1 MIHRLLACTAMLFA
15 IIGCCP
21 TTEVDGP
28 IVLEP
33 GVPIFVDPAEPGP
46 VHLAVMDLQ
55 RDLESVLGAPS
66 PIVHSLSDMAG
77 QNAIVV
83 SSTGPLTADF
93 RDPSLHGSEA
103 HQVTVKKSAN
113 ASHVV
118 LQGTDM
124 RGTIYA
130 IYTFS
135 EEFLNIPPLWFWASM
150 EHERLDSVEVPADTR
165 LIFPEPY
172 VKWRAWF
179 PNDRDLFSPW
189 QHRAPENYDAHLE
202 TMLRLKMNTLEGR
215 LMDGEAWDQPYTAG
229 REAQAARDRGLVI
242 TGHHIF
248 SFGSSIRDWDTY
260 WTKIRKQEPPVTS
273 IKNVDALKD
282 FWRYHIETSLR
293 ENMEVIW
300 LIGFRGNRD
309 IQFWAF
315 YEDSP
320 DTDAERG
327 AVIEQMMVEQVR
339 LLKEVTG
346 NPSPPM
352 RTTLYAEKS
361 VLFAAG
367 HLHPPPD
374 PTLIWNFVAA
384 RRDHFPAPDLQA
396 IEVPD
401 DRPLGYYM
409 NFQFTSSGSHLA
421 QGEGPWKMENNF
433 RYVDGKNPR
442 PLEFS
447 VINAGNIREYVMT
460 MSANAA
466 MMWDFHGYDTDAF
479 MLEFCERYFGP
490 EHAADVADLYRDFF
504 HSYWQQKKPDLDGF
518 PRQYIFQDMRY
529 ARAIEQLTARFASGY
544 EPNPLKDRAAWVPI
558 SGEYFR
564 IVPEDSGTRNQLEA
578 IVEGTGASIEKLE
591 NVVTRANTLYR
602 SLPAQRRV
610 FFNDNLRVHAR
621 FMLHLNETLNAVTR
635 AFMTLE
641 TGTGSETANE
651 LDKAGSSLKTARRA
665 LEEAEHGRFTGWYDG
680 DTKFKMNG
688 LKERIQAVRDSLDEE
703 QKID

>member
-1 MIHRLLACTAMLFA
+1 
-15 IIGCCP
+15 
-21 TTEVDGP
+21 
-28 IVLEP
+28 
-33 GVPIFVDPAEPGP
+33 
-46 VHLAVMDLQ
+46 
-55 RDLESVLGAPS
+55 
-66 PIVHSLSDMAG
+66 
-77 QNAIVV
+77 
-83 SSTGPLTADF
+83 
-93 RDPSLHGSEA
+93 
-103 HQVTVKKSAN
+103 
-113 ASHVV
+113 V

-135 EEFLNIPPLWFWASM
+135 EKFLNIPPLWFWASTQ
-150 EHERLDSVEVPADTR
+150 HDHLDSIEISADTR
-165 LIFPEPY
+165 LTFPEPY

-189 QHRAPENYDAHLE
+189 QHRAPENFDAHLE

-215 LMDGEAWDQPYTAG
+215 LMDGDAWDKPYTAG
-229 REAQAARDRGLVI
+229 REARAARDRGLVI

-260 WTKIRKQEPPVTS
+260 WQKIRKQVPPRTS
-273 IKNVDALKD
+273 INNVDALKE

-293 ENMEVIW
+293 EDMEIIW

-327 AVIEQMMVEQVR
+327 AVIERMMNQQVS

-346 NPSPPM
+346 EASPPM

-361 VLFAAG
+361 TLFAAG
-367 HLHPPPD
+367 HLRPPAE

-384 RRDHFPAPDLQA
+384 RRDHFPAPDLQTMD
-396 IEVPD
+396 VPD

-421 QGEGPWKMENNF
+421 QAEGPWKMEHNF

-447 VINAGNIREYVMT
+447 VINAGNIREHVMT
-460 MSANAA
+460 MSANAS
-466 MMWDFHGYDTDAF
+466 MMWNFEEYDTDAF

-490 EHAADVADLYRDFF
+490 EHAADVAGLYRDFF
-504 HSYWQQKKPDLDGF
+504 DSYWQQKKPDLDGF
-518 PRQYIFQDMRY
+518 PRQYIFQDMRF
-529 ARAIEQLTARFASGY
+529 ARAIEQITAHFAKGY
-544 EPNPLKDRAAWVPI
+544 VPDPLQDRAAWVPVP
-558 SGEYFR
+558 GEYFR
-564 IVPEDSGTRNQLEA
+564 IVPNDSGADNQLEA
-578 IVEGTGASIEKLE
+578 IVNGTEMSISKLE
-591 NVVTRANTLYR
+591 QLIATADTLYEL
-602 SLPAQRRV
+602 LPPDQRV
-610 FFNDNLRVHAR
+610 FFNDNLRVQAR
-621 FMLHLNETLNAVTR
+621 FMLHMNKTLNAVTR

-641 TGTGSETANE
+641 TGAGE
-651 LDKAGSSLKTARRA
+651 LTVNLIEQAASSLKVSRRT
-665 LEEAEHGRFTGWYDG
+665 LDEAEHSKFTGWYDS
-680 DTKFKMNG
+680 DTKFKMDG
-688 LKERIQAVRDSLDEE
+688 LEERIQAVRNSLGDG
-703 QKID
+703 